1 MVNEDDMK
9 PILWVGSS
17 KRDLMD
23 MPPDIRA
30 DFGYGLHQA
39 QIGEFPDSA
48 KPLTGFG
55 GASVIELM
63 QDHKGDTFRAVYT
76 VKFSDVIAILHVFQK
91 KSKRGVETP
100 KQDIELIRSRL
111 KLALELYKDW
121 KNKRGKSNG

>member
-1 MVNEDDMK
+1 MVDEDDIK

-23 MPPDIRA
+23 MPPVVRS

-55 GASVIELM
+55 GASVIELVH
-63 QDHKGDTFRAVYT
+63 DHKGDTFRAVYT
-76 VKFSDVIAILHVFQK
+76 VQFPGVIAVLHSFQK
-91 KSKRGVETP
+91 KSKRGAETP
-100 KQDIELIRSRL
+100 KQDKELIHSRL
-111 KLALELYKDW
+111 KLAVELYKDW

>member
-1 MVNEDDMK
+1 MTRPPGIDIFLDPLTRVSAPLLSKPLHRYSEGMVDEDDVK

-23 MPPDIRA
+23 MPSVVRS

-55 GASVIELM
+55 GASVIELL
-63 QDHKGDTFRAVYT
+63 QDHRVSLNKG
-76 VKFSDVIAILHVFQK
+76 
-91 KSKRGVETP
+91 
-100 KQDIELIRSRL
+100 
-111 KLALELYKDW
+111 
-121 KNKRGKSNG
+121 